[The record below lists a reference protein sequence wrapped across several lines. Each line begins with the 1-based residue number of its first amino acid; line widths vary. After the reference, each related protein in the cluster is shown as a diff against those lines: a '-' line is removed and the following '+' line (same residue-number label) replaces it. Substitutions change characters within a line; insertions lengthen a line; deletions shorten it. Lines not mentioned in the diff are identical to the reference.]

1 MTVTNAGGCSS
12 GGGKTVVVNAGM
24 ACPGPVG
31 FFTITP
37 CRVIDTRQLA
47 GPYGGPSL
55 SPLGTRNVTV
65 AGQCGIPATAKSVVI
80 NVIVTNPGALGYLVL
95 YPGNTPA
102 PLASTINFR
111 AGQTRANNGIVPL
124 GAAGDVAVSSGS
136 AGSLDFLL
144 DVNGY
149 FE

>member
-1 MTVTNAGGCSS
+1 
-12 GGGKTVVVNAGM
+12 
-24 ACPGPVG
+24 
-31 FFTITP
+31 
-37 CRVIDTRQLA
+37 
-47 GPYGGPSL
+47 
-55 SPLGTRNVTV
+55 
-65 AGQCGIPATAKSVVI
+65 
-80 NVIVTNPGALGYLVL
+80 VL